1 MPEMTR
7 RRVDSLQSDR
17 DVVKYTISY
26 LALKKIEKENVKEN
40 VMT

>member
-26 LALKKIEKENVKEN
+26 LALKKKKKK
-40 VMT
+40 MLKKM